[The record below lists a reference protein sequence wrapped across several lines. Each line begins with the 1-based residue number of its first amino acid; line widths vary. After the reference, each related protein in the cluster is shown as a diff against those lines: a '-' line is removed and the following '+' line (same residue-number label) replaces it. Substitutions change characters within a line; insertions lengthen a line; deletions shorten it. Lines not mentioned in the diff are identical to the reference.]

1 MTGDV
6 DELKSKVSPVTVG
19 FAIILV
25 IIGYYV
31 GFVHSE
37 LKSQSKLL
45 EVQHGFALD
54 EIDGLRQDV
63 YREDRHIWREIDDN
77 KNNWR
82 REIDD
87 KMRK

>member
-25 IIGYYV
+25 VIGYYV
-31 GFVHSE
+31 GYVHSE
-37 LKSQSKLL
+37 LKSQG
-45 EVQHGFALD
+45 ERMQIQHEFALD

-63 YREDRHIWREIDDN
+63 YREDRHLQKQLDEL
-77 KNNWR
+77 K
-82 REIDD
+82 
-87 KMRK
+87 K

>member
-6 DELKSKVSPVTVG
+6 DELKTKVSPVTVG

-37 LKSQSKLL
+37 LKSQSRQL
-45 EVQHGFALD
+45 EIQHTFALD

-63 YREDRHIWREIDDN
+63 YREDRHLQKQIEEL
-77 KNNWR
+77 KS
-82 REIDD
+82 E
-87 KMRK
+87 